1 MKTIITYLLMM
12 TFFGGFVSA
21 QEKKS
26 KSKKPSARQGSVY
39 SYKFVPR
46 SSTGDPLIFTM
57 PVDTTRAANVKIP
70 NSYRKGNTEPVP
82 ILRIR
87 SNWLDLRRCAIHQ
100 IQVMFHRLKLGI
112 SVKVV
117 LPHFWW

>member
-70 NSYRKGNTEPVP
+70 NSYRKGNTKPVP
-82 ILRIR
+82 MPTHKVELVR
-87 SNWLDLRRCAIHQ
+87 SKKMRDSSNTSYVPSAQ
-100 IQVMFHRLKLGI
+100 IGYFSE
-112 SVKVV
+112 SVCLV
-117 LPHFWW
+117 LL